1 MVAEFL
7 DRGYYDT
14 HLQALQRALDTRYAA
29 CLAALDELMPDGVRS
44 TRPGGGPTL
53 WLDIPRSIDLAAIEA
68 HLARRG
74 VHISSSSSAFIA
86 GEHLHGF
93 RIAYAFLPE
102 EVMRRALTIVAD
114 AVRTLS
120 AA

>member
-14 HLQALQRALDTRYAA
+14 HLQSLQRALDERYTA
-29 CLAALDELMPDGVRS
+29 CLSALEDLMPEDVRW

-53 WLDIPRSIDLAAIEA
+53 WLELPRRIDLEALEA

-74 VHISSSSSAFIA
+74 VIVSNTSAAYIGPA
-86 GEHLHGF
+86 HLNGF
-93 RIAYAFLPE
+93 RIAYAYLAE
-102 EVMRRALTIVAD
+102 HEMRSALTILAD
-114 AVRTLS
+114 AMRTLGR
-120 AA
+120 